1 MSLLVLAV
9 LFPKDS
15 VTTGFE
21 KQWKS
26 CVAASVLMLMAAAP
40 LCAQADDYVAPSF
53 WNVFG
58 SYTGVIFI
66 LLGIAA
72 GILCFSWW
80 RNKQKARPHGLSLR
94 PDPPAEVESA
104 PRPAQKI
111 ESDARAPVLYPPA
124 VPVVPAQI
132 STQISTPSTAPASAA
147 RPIFIS
153 YRRQD
158 SQHITGRIYD
168 RLISQFG
175 KEAVFKDVD
184 SIPLGYDFR
193 DHLREQVG
201 RCAVLV
207 AVIGK
212 SWNPP
217 AASGDRRLSD
227 PRDHLRIEIESA
239 LERRIPVIPVLVDG
253 VEVPAEEELPASLG
267 RLAYHNG
274 VAVRPDPDFHHD
286 ADRLVRGIEALMK
299 QAPR

>member
-1 MSLLVLAV
+1 MGLIL
-9 LFPKDS
+9 PPRKS
-15 VTTGFE
+15 VMTRSAN
-21 KQWKS
+21 QWRS
-26 CVAASVLMLMAAAP
+26 RVAGGILMLMAAAP
-40 LCAQADDYVAPSF
+40 LCAQSDDYSAPSL
-53 WNVFG
+53 WNEFG
-58 SYTGVIFI
+58 PDALVIPV
-66 LLGIAA
+66 LLFAA
-72 GILCFSWW
+72 GIFYFIWW
-80 RNKQKARPHGLSLR
+80 RNKSKAKPNGLSLR
-94 PDPPAEVESA
+94 PDPPAEAVSA
-104 PRPAQKI
+104 PRPPHKV
-111 ESDARAPVLYPPA
+111 ESDLRAPVSPPQS
-124 VPVVPAQI
+124 VPVVPTQI
-132 STQISTPSTAPASAA
+132 PTQISTPSAAPASAA
-147 RPIFIS
+147 RSIFIS
-153 YRRQD
+153 YRRKD

-286 ADRLVRGIEALMK
+286 ADRLVRGIEALIR
-299 QAPR
+299 QSPQ